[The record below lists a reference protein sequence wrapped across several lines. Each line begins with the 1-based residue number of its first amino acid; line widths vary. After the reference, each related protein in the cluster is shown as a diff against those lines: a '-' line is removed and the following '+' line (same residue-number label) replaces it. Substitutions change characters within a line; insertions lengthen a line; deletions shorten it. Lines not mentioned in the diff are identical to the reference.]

1 MELLPLFASNVFKLT
16 IEEDTDSL
24 LGEQSFS
31 NSVEQDRQESVYSVG
46 CLDKANHNIRVL
58 DRHPEI
64 AQILLNKWMI
74 IAKDVLNYDCNFVL
88 TTSWITKNYKGMN
101 SQEHHHKNSFYSGI
115 FYFDDY
121 DENVGRLVFGS
132 PLANFPDFLIE
143 PSKYHLH
150 NSPAWV
156 HIPKAK
162 ELILFPSYLNH
173 QVLPHGSDKPR
184 KSLAFN
190 IVPTGIYGIG
200 DSKLDTKWLS

>member
-74 IAKDVLNYDCNFVL
+74 IEKDV
-88 TTSWITKNYKGMN
+88 
-101 SQEHHHKNSFYSGI
+101 
-115 FYFDDY
+115 
-121 DENVGRLVFGS
+121 
-132 PLANFPDFLIE
+132 
-143 PSKYHLH
+143 
-150 NSPAWV
+150 
-156 HIPKAK
+156 
-162 ELILFPSYLNH
+162 
-173 QVLPHGSDKPR
+173 
-184 KSLAFN
+184 
-190 IVPTGIYGIG
+190 
-200 DSKLDTKWLS
+200 